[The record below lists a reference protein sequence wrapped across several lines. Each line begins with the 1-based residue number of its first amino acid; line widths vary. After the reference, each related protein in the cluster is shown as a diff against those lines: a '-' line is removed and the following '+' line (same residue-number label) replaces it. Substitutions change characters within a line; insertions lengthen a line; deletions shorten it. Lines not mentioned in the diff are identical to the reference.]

1 MDKKVEDNL
10 SSNKRLAKNTM
21 LLYVRMFFLMIVTF
35 YTSRVVLNALG
46 VEDFGIYNAVAG
58 FVAMFNLISASITV
72 AITRFITFE
81 LGKTKSQEL
90 DRVFSSSVNV
100 QLIIIVIVVAIAETL
115 GLWFLNSKMV
125 IPHDR
130 LVATN
135 YVYQTTILV
144 LAVNLFNIPYNAA
157 IIAHEKMSAFAYIS
171 IIDAVFRLFTAFAIS
186 YTTSDK
192 LVVYGILTV
201 IVSILLRSIYTIYC
215 KRNFP
220 ECTYHFII
228 DRAILKKMFS
238 YAGWTYIGTSGA
250 LLRDQGG
257 IILINLFFGPV
268 INAARGISVQV
279 QSAVNNF
286 AQNFMTA
293 INPQIT
299 KSYAAGDIDHM
310 KYLISKGTRFGY
322 YLVLL
327 LSLPILFN
335 TEYILQIWLKTVPAQ
350 TVIFV
355 RFSIIFVLSES
366 ISNSLITAASAS
378 GKIRNYQL
386 LVGGIQFANFPI
398 TWILFKLGYPP
409 VSVLVVAI
417 LLSQCCF
424 LGRLYILRGMI
435 SLSSRKF
442 LRNSY
447 MPILLVTVVSI
458 IIPSLVAYR
467 IEPAFWGLVLS
478 TLLCLFSSSA
488 SIYYIGLT
496 KAEKQFV
503 IAKSKELIHRIPFIV
518 YDRN

>member
-1 MDKKVEDNL
+1 MSSNNQA
-10 SSNKRLAKNTM
+10 SNKRLAKNTLFLYIRM
-21 LLYVRMFFLMIVTF
+21 LFLMIVTF

-58 FVAMFNLISASITV
+58 FVAMFNLLSASITV

-81 LGKTKSQEL
+81 LGKTKDQKL

-100 QLIIIVIVVAIAETL
+100 QLIMITIVVVIAETL
-115 GLWFLNSKMV
+115 GLWFLNTKMV
-125 IPHDR
+125 IPQER
-130 LVATN
+130 MVAAN
-135 YVYQTTILV
+135 YVYQATILT

-157 IIAHEKMSAFAYIS
+157 IIAHEKMSAFAYIG
-171 IIDAVFRLFTAFAIS
+171 IIDAVLKLFTAFALLYS
-186 YTTSDK
+186 TLDK
-192 LVVYGILTV
+192 LTVYAILTL
-201 IVSILLRSIYTIYC
+201 IVSILVRSIYTIYC

-220 ECTYHFII
+220 ECTYHFIF
-228 DRAILKKMFS
+228 DREILKKMFS

-299 KSYAAGDIDHM
+299 KSYAAGDIEHM

-335 TEYILQIWLKTVPAQ
+335 TEYILQIWLKIVPAQ
-350 TVIFV
+350 TVDFV
-355 RFSIIFVLSES
+355 RLSIIFVLSES
-366 ISNSLITAASAS
+366 ISNPLITAASAS

-398 TWILFKLGYPP
+398 TWILFKLGYPS
-409 VSVLVVAI
+409 VSVLIVAI

-447 MPILLVTVVSI
+447 MPILLVTVISI

-467 IEPAFWGLVLS
+467 IGPTFWGLVFS
-478 TLLCLFSSSA
+478 TLLCLSSASA

-503 IAKSKELIHRIPFIV
+503 LTKTKKLIHRIPFIA